1 MANMNPANILR
12 DVRHSSRIL
21 MKKKGFTAAA
31 ILAFALGIG
40 ANTAIFSVVNAVL
53 LRPLAYKDPSRLVV
67 SQLYGST
74 TTAPATFLSWKADAR
89 SYSQLAAAEY
99 WGGNMTGSEKPEYVI
114 GLRISANM

>member
-1 MANMNPANILR
+1 MANMTPANILR
-12 DVRHSSRIL
+12 DVRHTTRIL

-53 LRPLAYKDPSRLVV
+53 LRPLAYKDPGRLVV
-67 SQLYGST
+67 SQLHGGT
-74 TTAPATFLSWKADAR
+74 TTAPATFLNWKANAR

-99 WGGNMTGSEKPEYVI
+99 WGGNMTGSENPEWVL
-114 GLRISANM
+114 GLRVS